1 LQVID
6 EDLKGGSMFSEAL
19 DKHKNVFPNFFRSM
33 VHVGEASGKLESV
46 FIALADYYESD
57 SKIKRKIKGALAY
70 PMMLGAMTVAI
81 VALMLAFVVP
91 TFRETLDDL
100 GVEATGITAAVY
112 KISDFVLNWWQIIV
126 LVVIVLGGAFYGFSR
141 TKMGKRAID
150 IFKVKCPYF
159 GRVQINMITARF
171 ARAFS
176 LLLESGMDMAAALDN
191 ISIILGNV
199 YIEEKFNEAADD
211 VRHGVSLTNAFQKQ
225 KIFPQMLLQMISVG
239 EKTAALEDVLGRSCN
254 FFDEQVESSLNS
266 LTSLIQPVML
276 MIMGGVI
283 GTLFIAIYS
292 PMLSIMTTLA

>member
-1 LQVID
+1 
-6 EDLKGGSMFSEAL
+6 
-19 DKHKNVFPNFFRSM
+19 
-33 VHVGEASGKLESV
+33 
-46 FIALADYYESD
+46 
-57 SKIKRKIKGALAY
+57 
-70 PMMLGAMTVAI
+70 
-81 VALMLAFVVP
+81 
-91 TFRETLDDL
+91 
-100 GVEATGITAAVY
+100 
-112 KISDFVLNWWQIIV
+112 
-126 LVVIVLGGAFYGFSR
+126 
-141 TKMGKRAID
+141 
-150 IFKVKCPYF
+150 
-159 GRVQINMITARF
+159 
-171 ARAFS
+171 
-176 LLLESGMDMAAALDN
+176 MDMAAALDN

-199 YIEEKFNEAADD
+199 YVEEKFNEAADD